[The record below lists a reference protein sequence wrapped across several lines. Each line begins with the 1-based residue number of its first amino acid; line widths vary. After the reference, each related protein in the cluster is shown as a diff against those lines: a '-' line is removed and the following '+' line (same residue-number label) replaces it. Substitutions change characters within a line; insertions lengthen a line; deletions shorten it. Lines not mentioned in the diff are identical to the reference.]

1 MSKFINQC
9 REIENKHRPI
19 DLNDFLYGVEKI
31 TSLTLIKDIMED
43 MKIKQ
48 TINVTRYQ
56 CTNVITMACPARS
69 PDEEVEDFSQLR
81 TYDNFKIISEMT
93 VNCANTK
100 AEHLAKYH
108 VLKLTID
115 LGDLALITIY
125 FDIEKVMNL
134 CDVILES
141 IPAKKSQLK
150 LMAAHGKFM
159 AESFVRMRKVL
170 FYLKDILTEWGYYG
184 V

>member
-9 REIENKHRPI
+9 RDFEKKHRPI

-48 TINVTRYQ
+48 TINVTRHQ
-56 CTNVITMACPARS
+56 CTNVVIMACPARL
-69 PDEEVEDFSQLR
+69 PNDAVEDFSQLR
-81 TYDNFKIISEMT
+81 TYNNFKIISEMT

-100 AEHLAKYH
+100 AEHLPKYC

-125 FDIEKVMNL
+125 FDIEKTMNL
-134 CDVILES
+134 CDVFLES
-141 IPAKKSQLK
+141 IPAKKSQLA
-150 LMAAHGKFM
+150 LTATHGKFM

-170 FYLKDILTEWGYYG
+170 FYLKEILTEWGYYG